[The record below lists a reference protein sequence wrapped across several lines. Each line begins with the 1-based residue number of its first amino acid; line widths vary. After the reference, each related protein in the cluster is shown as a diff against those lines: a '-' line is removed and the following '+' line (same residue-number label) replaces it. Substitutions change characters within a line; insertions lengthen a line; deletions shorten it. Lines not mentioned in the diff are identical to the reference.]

1 MGGTTTGCDAF
12 DLRARARE
20 FFFFFFC
27 TDGLGH
33 RGGRRPSPLDG
44 WAPRTRRGRLL
55 FFAGGG
61 LRPARGGRARRRE
74 VRQRV
79 GRGRVG
85 ARTRLKNDGR
95 GGKGGGGGGTPPLG
109 ARLFFVVVWGGWC
122 VVVGGRA
129 CAGASSQGS
138 AAVVPPALRALRKTL
153 SGLAL
158 RPRSARHSLHG
169 RIRLF
174 PVCCALTGGN
184 L

>member
-1 MGGTTTGCDAF
+1 MCDAF
-12 DLRARARE
+12 DLRARARV

-33 RGGRRPSPLDG
+33 RRGRGCRRPSPLDG

-85 ARTRLKNDGR
+85 AQTRLKIRRQGRQGR
-95 GGKGGGGGGTPPLG
+95 GRRWYATAGGAAFCRGL
-109 ARLFFVVVWGGWC
+109 GGWC
-122 VVVGGRA
+122 VDVGGRA

-138 AAVVPPALRALRKTL
+138 AAVAPPALRALTKPP

-174 PVCCALTGGN
+174 PVCCALTGGD